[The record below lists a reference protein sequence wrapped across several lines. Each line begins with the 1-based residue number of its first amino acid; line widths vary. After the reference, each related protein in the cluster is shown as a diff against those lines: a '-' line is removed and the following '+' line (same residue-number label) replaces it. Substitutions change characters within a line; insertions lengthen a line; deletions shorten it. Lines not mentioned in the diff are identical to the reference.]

1 MNQPLRI
8 LLMGDYS
15 NCHRTL
21 ATGLRSLGHDVTVVS
36 DGSKWQNTARD
47 IDIARHGKSRAAGL
61 ELMLRLRYGIMPRLR
76 NFDIVAIHNP
86 GFLNLRPIR
95 TKYFFDRLKG
105 ENRSI
110 FLTAMGTDSAYL
122 DLCSAADS
130 PLRYTEWFIGGHPS
144 PLYLSNPAKWR
155 DWHNDEI
162 RSFHEY
168 VYDNIDGAVSIL
180 YEYHLAITRALGPD
194 KCAFGGLPIDLSGI
208 QPVDLDPDP
217 EVVKLYLGRH
227 RERCIE
233 KGTDVLEAAARD
245 VIARHEGR
253 VTLSIIENLP
263 YDRYI
268 KTICGHHISLDQL
281 YSYSPATNALLAMAY
296 GLNAVSGAEPEF
308 YNFIGE
314 PAGDPVINAPVDY
327 DRLVETLDAV
337 VSDPQAIAPR
347 GRRSRQFVE
356 RHHDCRHVAQ
366 RFLDFWTSKL

>member
-86 GFLNLRPIR
+86 GFLNLRPVR

-130 PLRYTEWFIGGHPS
+130 PLRYTEWFIDGHPS

-168 VYDNIDGAVSIL
+168 VYDNIDEAVSIL
-180 YEYHLAITRALGPD
+180 YEYHLAITRALGPTNVHSAV
-194 KCAFGGLPIDLSGI
+194 CPSTCRA
-208 QPVDLDPDP
+208 
-217 EVVKLYLGRH
+217 
-227 RERCIE
+227 
-233 KGTDVLEAAARD
+233 
-245 VIARHEGR
+245 
-253 VTLSIIENLP
+253 
-263 YDRYI
+263 
-268 KTICGHHISLDQL
+268 
-281 YSYSPATNALLAMAY
+281 YSPSTSTPTPRSSSSISAVTASVASRKAQMCSKQPRATSSRAMRDASLCRLSKICHTTDISRQY
-296 GLNAVSGAEPEF
+296 AVITSLSTSSTATRRQPTPCWRWPTASTPSAAPSLNSTISF
-308 YNFIGE
+308 GE

-327 DRLVETLDAV
+327 DRLVETLDAI
-337 VSDPQAIAPR
+337 VSDPRAIAPR